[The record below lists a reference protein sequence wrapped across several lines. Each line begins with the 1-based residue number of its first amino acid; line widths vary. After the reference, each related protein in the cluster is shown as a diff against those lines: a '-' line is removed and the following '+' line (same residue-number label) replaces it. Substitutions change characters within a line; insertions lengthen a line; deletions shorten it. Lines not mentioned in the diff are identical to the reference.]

1 MNVNGIGKQPCYEKT
16 NGVGKNPKNFGS
28 SFSRSLSENMNGR
41 AESDSVR
48 EENTASAS
56 SVVNTVFPYRNGYP
70 IFNVRE
76 SAGTGMEE
84 STQAGA
90 GERQAVRNCEAKHI
104 TFQESDY
111 AKAYAAEGFS
121 LMAQVSRNSR
131 SVYVEQK
138 LEDGTVKGYEVNID
152 KLNPGTEDPVERT
165 ALDAWEQKAPGDG
178 EETESLTV
186 EEALLEF
193 YAFIEDRIKNGPPKY
208 MIGSSEFSVE
218 EWDKLLEDF
227 DDQLDAIREEMRERI
242 EKLKEQ
248 QLLAEASED
257 LQNKRDEVRETSE
270 GQFFG
275 GAET

>member
-1 MNVNGIGKQPCYEKT
+1 M
-16 NGVGKNPKNFGS
+16 
-28 SFSRSLSENMNGR
+28 
-41 AESDSVR
+41 
-48 EENTASAS
+48 
-56 SVVNTVFPYRNGYP
+56 
-70 IFNVRE
+70 
-76 SAGTGMEE
+76 
-84 STQAGA
+84 
-90 GERQAVRNCEAKHI
+90 
-104 TFQESDY
+104 
-111 AKAYAAEGFS
+111 
-121 LMAQVSRNSR
+121 
-131 SVYVEQK
+131 
-138 LEDGTVKGYEVNID
+138 
-152 KLNPGTEDPVERT
+152 
-165 ALDAWEQKAPGDG
+165 
-178 EETESLTV
+178 TV